1 MKGGIIS
8 PFFCIYSKT
17 ITMDLIQF
25 LEDNDLGD
33 FIKKYFNGDSD
44 AFIKFLKSKN
54 LLGEMLDHLIEEG
67 YLTEAMNAYY
77 EDDPKFVVEFILGYL
92 DDVTMDGNKY
102 WMRIDREELSNFFED
117 NRDNSQGLAK
127 LILQDDTPFLDIDSQ
142 IYDLTNFIGDLT
154 PENANHL
161 KQSVYKEVEG
171 KEVEVNDIKDIAT
184 LNLIDNMDDDELST
198 FIKEN
203 APEVLQE
210 LENMNRNAE
219 EAAIY
224 DELYDD
230 VMNELRN
237 LFEEHFFM
245 REVPYKRKT
254 YKAGTN
260 EPIEVNDTY
269 TEVDVTNL
277 LPKVIK
283 TVLSWGGYQS
293 DNDFEYYGSLES
305 LLEYYLSEENELIH
319 VSWPEWGD
327 DERVREFIND
337 NFKDYL

>member
-1 MKGGIIS
+1 
-8 PFFCIYSKT
+8 
-17 ITMDLIQF
+17 MDLIQF
-25 LEDNDLGD
+25 LEENDLGD
-33 FIKKYFNGDSD
+33 FIAKYFNGDSD

-54 LLGEMLDHLIEEG
+54 LLGEMLDHLIQEG

-77 EDDPKFVVEFILGYL
+77 EEDPKFVVEFLLGYL

-102 WMRIDREELSNFFED
+102 WMRIDREDLSKFFQD
-117 NRDNSQGLAK
+117 NTHSSQDLAK

-142 IYDLTNFIGDLT
+142 IYDLPNFIGDLT
-154 PENANHL
+154 PENINHL

-184 LNLIDNMDDDELST
+184 FDLIDNMDDDELST

-203 APEVLQE
+203 TPDILWE
-210 LENMNRNAE
+210 LENMNRHAE
-219 EAAIY
+219 EAAYY

-230 VMNELRN
+230 VMNGLRN

-260 EPIEVNDTY
+260 QPIEVDDTY
-269 TEVDVTNL
+269 TEVNVTNI
-277 LPKVIK
+277 LPRVIK
-283 TVLSWGGYQS
+283 GVLDWGGYQS

-305 LLEYYLSEENELIH
+305 LLEYYLDEEGELIF
-319 VSWPEWGD
+319 VSWPEWAD

-337 NFKDYL
+337 NFQDYL